1 MSEVDFTRICQVEAS
16 KLGARLFRNNVA
28 LGWVGRLFKPIKP
41 VSVLVHPGDVV
52 LNNARPLHAGL
63 CVGSSDLIGWQT
75 ITIRPEHVGTQV
87 AVFIAAEN
95 KTTTGVASKEQIQ
108 FVSAVN
114 AAGGRAAI
122 VRTIP
127 ELKTILT
134 R

>member
-1 MSEVDFTRICQVEAS
+1 MSEIDFMRVCQVEAS
-16 KLGARLFRNNVA
+16 KLGARLFRNNTAVA
-28 LGWVGRLFKPIKP
+28 WVGNLFRSPRP
-41 VSVLVHPGDVV
+41 VQVIIQPGDV
-52 LNNARPLHAGL
+52 LLRRARPLHAGL